1 MTPEAA
7 VFGVATGFDNSPVVE
22 ADGPTTVTLSSVG
35 PEHVSWGWRSRLP
48 VGKLVVLDGDPA
60 VGKST
65 LAVCLAAHYS
75 TGDPWPDGADCPPG
89 DVLILSAEDGIAD
102 TIRPRLDASGGDA
115 SRVHCLTEIR
125 FTDQGKSRTRPV
137 TLADMEAI
145 EQAVRRHAVR
155 LVIVDVLMA
164 YLPGKVDSHRDQ
176 DIRTVLSRLSDLAA
190 ATGCT
195 ILLLRHLNKAPGGNP
210 LYRGGGSIGIV
221 GAARSAFLV
230 AMDPDDETR
239 RILAPTKS
247 NLAAMP
253 EALAFRLEDSEEHGC
268 ARVVWE
274 GNSPHSA
281 ADLLGRREDEDE
293 RTERDEATEWLIDY
307 ITDQG
312 GKAQASEAIKAAGN
326 DGIAKTTL
334 HRARKKAG
342 IESTKSGV
350 RGGWTWQ
357 IALPRIP
364 QESQDS
370 RSRVLEPSESS
381 ESWGTTVE
389 VEETRETG
397 QDDRLTLPEQAAS
410 VAAWNGSLPS
420 PDLDAIPNSKG
431 PPPILKGDRG

>member
-1 MTPEAA
+1 MSPEAA
-7 VFGVATGFDNSPVVE
+7 IYGIAEGFDGQPVVD
-22 ADGPTTVTLSSVG
+22 ADGPTTVTLSDVG
-35 PEHVSWGWRSRLP
+35 PEHVSWGWRPRLP

-75 TGDPWPDGADCPPG
+75 TGRPWPDGADCPAG

-125 FTDQGKSRTRPV
+125 FTDQGKSRSRPV
-137 TLADMEAI
+137 TLADMDAI
-145 EQAVRRHAVR
+145 ELAVRRHAVR

-176 DIRTVLSRLSDLAA
+176 DIRTVLSRLSDLAD

-195 ILLLRHLNKAPGGNP
+195 IVLLRHLNKAPGGNP

-230 AMDPDDETR
+230 ALDPDDETR
-239 RILAPTKS
+239 RVLAPTKS

-253 EALAFRLEDSEEHGC
+253 EALAFRLEDSAEHGC

-274 GNSPHSA
+274 GNSSHTA

-312 GKAQASEAIKAAGN
+312 GKVQASEAIKAAGR

-342 IESTKSGV
+342 IESTKCGV
-350 RGGWTWQ
+350 RGGWIWQ
-357 IALPRIP
+357 ISPPRIP
-364 QESQDS
+364 QDSQDS
-370 RSRVLEPSESS
+370 RSRVLESSEPWESS
-381 ESWGTTVE
+381 GAALEA
-389 VEETRETG
+389 EETRETG
-397 QDDRLTLPEQAAS
+397 GEESLTLVEQES
-410 VAAWNGSLPS
+410 RVAT
-420 PDLDAIPNSKG
+420 
-431 PPPILKGDRG
+431 